1 MDGGAFKYWEP
12 LIISGRCAGHQSR
25 GVSNYVVH
33 HLFFLGFTPHS
44 LSLSPFHY
52 CIIIAIIIIISSTI
66 IIGFISIL

>member
-12 LIISGRCAGHQSR
+12 LITSGRCAGHQSR
-25 GVSNYVVH
+25 GVSKYVVH

-52 CIIIAIIIIISSTI
+52 YIIITIIISSSTI
-66 IIGFISIL
+66 IISFISIL